1 MRGARAVTLVE
12 IIVVV
17 AIVGVLA
24 GLSGVAVSD
33 VIGRARLIADAE
45 ELDDMLRRGRLLAR
59 MERRCVLV
67 ISSERRVDIVPLEHG
82 GAPPVDCDGGRPLA
96 DRNLGRSFPRG
107 IAIAPTTFFFDRAG
121 GAVVPGGSS
130 REGDGIDLA
139 VTVTPP
145 NAPIKIFIVRVLAGT
160 GAISRIS

>member
-1 MRGARAVTLVE
+1 MRMPRAATLVE

-24 GLSGVAVSD
+24 GLSTVAVSD
-33 VIGRARLIADAE
+33 IVGRARLLADAQ
-45 ELDDMLRRGRLLAR
+45 ELDDLLRRGRLLAR

-67 ISSERRVDIVPLEHG
+67 VTSQRRLDVVPLEHG
-82 GAPPVDCDGGRPLA
+82 GAPPADCSAGRPVS
-96 DRNLGRSFPRG
+96 DRNLGKAFPRG
-107 IAIAPTTFFFDRAG
+107 ISIAPTTFFFDRAG

-130 REGDGIDLA
+130 RVGDGVDIA

-145 NAPIKIFIVRVLAGT
+145 GAPIKVFIVRVLAGT
-160 GAISRIS
+160 GAITRIG